1 MQCPK
6 CGNEVSQDEAF
17 CGQCGVPIIPPSHP
31 TEMVPA
37 PRSGLLNS
45 YNNSANMP
53 VPPPTQA
60 YKSGMLP
67 PPNPYNPTNVNR
79 PGVYGGNVTPPNV
92 NQQPPN
98 HTMSFYQDA
107 TEAISAVP
115 PGTPA
120 NPNQGYPPAYPQ
132 QGFVGTPMQ
141 PGYPNVG
148 NAGQYNSQV
157 QQPFPPGNYT
167 QHGFPQTPQFPTGQ
181 GYSYSPQPQPQPQ
194 ITPVPQKRGSA
205 ALVIASVC
213 LVIALIAVVAF
224 GALYLTRSHSPQQ
237 ASVTP
242 TPAATTA
249 PSPTPTSAPSPTPT
263 VTDTPTPAPTPTL
276 TPTPPADANFS
287 WCGTSCT
294 TNGFTVEF
302 PNGWNQEQ
310 TADKTGIEFL
320 DPQPTDVF
328 AAFKTP
334 GSTTSTASALVAN
347 DLQANFANQ
356 QGYTPPA
363 TTQTTTIGGENWTY
377 QIAHYQSNNQQERIE
392 VFATVHQGKAYIIE
406 LQAPESQFD
415 TTYNTSYFATMIG
428 RFQFLPGAA

>member
-17 CGQCGVPIIPPSHP
+17 CGQCGTPIIPPSQP
-31 TEMVPA
+31 TEMAPA

-45 YNNSANMP
+45 YNNNTNMP
-53 VPPPTQA
+53 PSQT

-67 PPNPYNPTNVNR
+67 PTNPYNSTNANR
-79 PGVYGGNVTPPNV
+79 PGAYGSHVTPNV
-92 NQQPPN
+92 NQQPPAN
-98 HTMSFYQDA
+98 HTSSFYQDA

-115 PGTPA
+115 PG
-120 NPNQGYPPAYPQ
+120 NPGNSGNASPGYPPAYPQ
-132 QGFVGTPMQ
+132 QGFVGTPGQ
-141 PGYPNVG
+141 GGYP

-157 QQPFPPGNYT
+157 QPPFPPGNYT

-181 GYSYSPQPQPQPQ
+181 NYGYSPQAQPQPQA
-194 ITPVPQKRGSA
+194 TPAPQKQGST

-213 LVIALIAVVAF
+213 LVIALIAAVGI
-224 GALYLTRSHSPQQ
+224 GALYLTRSHSSQQ

-242 TPAATTA
+242 TPAATAA
-249 PSPTPTSAPSPTPT
+249 PSPTPTLAPSPTPT
-263 VTDTPTPAPTPTL
+263 VTDTPTSVPTPTL

-287 WCGTSCT
+287 WCGASCT
-294 TNGFTVEF
+294 ANGFTVEF
-302 PNGWNQEQ
+302 PNGWNQSQ
-310 TADKTGIEFL
+310 TADKTGIQFL

-334 GSTTSTASALVAN
+334 GPTTSTASALVAN

-363 TTQTTTIGGENWTY
+363 TTQNTTIGGENWTY

-392 VFATVHQGKAYIIE
+392 VFATVHQLKAYIIE

-415 TTYNTSYFATMIG
+415 ATYNTSYFATMIG